1 MNMFRLDNP
10 DTFLILFVYQVMIPW
25 LVVPIAGF
33 LLFLSSRLRRDKLV
47 ADIICHIL
55 LMIFLI
61 AAMDIFIIL
70 SADSIY
76 SYLLYIA
83 GTATLYS
90 LILPF
95 EYKNKRLKK
104 GLTVMIVL
112 LSFFVWMIAFYT
124 ETERWDYGGMLF
136 WIFSNY
142 VKYTISLSAA
152 YIVAKLVNRLFNS
165 EILFIYERHMRL
177 VAYALCIFLAGMLLI
192 FHLFL
197 QPDFQ
202 FSGRLNRNTGL
213 SGRIPVLISQAS
225 QLECTCQGT

>member
-33 LLFLSSRLRRDKLV
+33 LLFLSSRLRRDKPV

-61 AAMDIFIIL
+61 AAMNIFIVL

-90 LILPF
+90 MILPF

-104 GLTVMIVL
+104 GLTAIIVL
-112 LSFFVWMIAFYT
+112 LSFLVWMIAFYT
-124 ETERWDYGGMLF
+124 EGADWDYVGMLF

-142 VKYTISLSAA
+142 VKYTISLSVA
-152 YIVAKLVNRLFNS
+152 YIVAKLVNKFLSS
-165 EILFIYERHMRL
+165 EILFKYERDMKL
-177 VAYALCIFLAGMLLI
+177 VAYALCVFLAGMLLI

-197 QPDFQ
+197 QPDFR
-202 FSGRLNRNTGL
+202 FSGRLNRYTGL
-213 SGRIPVLISQAS
+213 SGRVPVLISQAS
-225 QLECTCQGT
+225 QLEGTCQGT

>member
-61 AAMDIFIIL
+61 AAMNIFIIL

-76 SYLLYIA
+76 SYLLYIV

-90 LILPF
+90 MILPF

-104 GLTVMIVL
+104 GLAAIIVL
-112 LSFFVWMIAFYT
+112 LSFLVWMIAFYT
-124 ETERWDYGGMLF
+124 DTERWDYVGMLF

-152 YIVAKLVNRLFNS
+152 YIVAKLVNKFLSS
-165 EILFIYERHMRL
+165 EILFKYESDMRI
-177 VAYALCIFLAGMLLI
+177 VAYALCVFTAGMLLI
-192 FHLFL
+192 IHLFL
-197 QPDFQ
+197 LPDFR
-202 FSGRLNRNTGL
+202 FSDRLNRYTGL

-225 QLECTCQGT
+225 LLECTCQGT